1 MALNLRVPQK
11 SNMQTAGTSG
21 MLLGRRCSAA
31 FNVPRG
37 AEYRERCGAQ
47 VSIVTQ
53 SGTNSSHATTRKT
66 LTFENKFLIIS
77 GSDIGSRYV
86 NRYCRAM
93 LSCLGAAKSTLWV
106 EGVRNENSP
115 GCFYR
120 DLSCR
125 LLPAE
130 CCF

>member
-11 SNMQTAGTSG
+11 ANMQTTSTSG
-21 MLLGRRCSAA
+21 MLLGGRCSTA

-37 AEYRERCGAQ
+37 AEYRERSGAQ

-77 GSDIGSRYV
+77 GSDIGSRYRKPILQSDAV
-86 NRYCRAM
+86 
-93 LSCLGAAKSTLWV
+93 LLGRGQIDALVKGST
-106 EGVRNENSP
+106 E
-115 GCFYR
+115 
-120 DLSCR
+120 
-125 LLPAE
+125 
-130 CCF
+130 